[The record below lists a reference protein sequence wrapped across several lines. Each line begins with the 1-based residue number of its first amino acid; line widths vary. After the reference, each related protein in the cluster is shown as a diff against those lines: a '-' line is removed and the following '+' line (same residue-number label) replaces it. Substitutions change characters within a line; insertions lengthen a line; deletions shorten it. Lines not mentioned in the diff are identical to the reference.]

1 MLTLT
6 ESRESTNYQSWNYI
20 KSRYHGY
27 AGSKVDHVISKELPS
42 TNSGPLG
49 SIELAQYDRTQRE
62 K

>member
-1 MLTLT
+1 MSLLTLT
-6 ESRESTNYQSWNYI
+6 ESRESTNYQSWNYV
-20 KSRYHGY
+20 KSRY

-49 SIELAQYDRTQRE
+49 SIELVQYDRTQRE